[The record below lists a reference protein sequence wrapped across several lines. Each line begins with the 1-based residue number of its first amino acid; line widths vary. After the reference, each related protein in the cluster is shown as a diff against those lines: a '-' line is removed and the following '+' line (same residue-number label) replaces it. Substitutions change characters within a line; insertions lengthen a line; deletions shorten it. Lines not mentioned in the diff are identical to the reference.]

1 MPIFKK
7 KVHKSTEK
15 ITITAMEQLVNDINC
30 LQNDRE
36 DALSSFRM
44 TANNLADINMH
55 LNQKIQFFDG
65 IVEQITAQSQ
75 MAKQMVADNDAVRN
89 KILDI
94 IGEAPEVE

>member
-7 KVHKSTEK
+7 FRKSTEI
-15 ITITAMEQLVNDINC
+15 ITINAMEKLVSDITC

-36 DALSSFRM
+36 NALSSFRR
-44 TANNLADINMH
+44 TAENLASINIH
-55 LNQKIQFFDG
+55 LGQKIQFFDG